1 MLQQLKTAGFAM
13 KRFSHYVKMRESSLL
28 DPTGQ
33 ELKTA
38 DIHGKK
44 DTVLNSIMKIAW
56 DRYEGETREFISNLA
71 KKDPQ
76 IKTEFD
82 SLDSAR
88 HGTSPNTKS
97 KTGDKDVIAMPPSDH
112 ESGDSGE

>member
-1 MLQQLKTAGFAM
+1 M
-13 KRFSHYVKMRESSLL
+13 KRFSHYVKMRESSFL
-28 DPTGQ
+28 DPTGA

-44 DTVLNSIMKIAW
+44 DSVLSAIMKIAW

-71 KKDPQ
+71 KKDPE
-76 IKTEFD
+76 IKSEFD
-82 SLDSAR
+82 NLDMTR
-88 HGTSPNTKS
+88 HGSGPHNNKT